1 MLTFTQSYTRAANMC
16 GVNLTAPDMVFIK
29 QDVNQAVRLFKN
41 AARRYWTRQEKITD
55 LVALQQYYQLP
66 PDLVRV
72 TEVRINS
79 NGLNFPLILVH
90 SEHLWNKLN
99 IIPAMTI
106 NLPTY
111 GFIRGRNELGLWPM
125 PASNTQNGLMISYEP
140 RLTDM
145 SIDDITTATNSTG
158 GNVTATTNAGSNVV
172 TLSSPIVTPNMV
184 GRWFNVNDGS
194 DGNWYQIS
202 SYVDTS
208 NFKIENDYAGLS
220 STTATFI
227 IGQASDFPEDYHM
240 SLPYY
245 AAMNFY
251 LKRKDMASANFY
263 KGQYDLLL
271 DQYKRTY
278 SDKQT
283 GVVTNQIQDY
293 RYSLFSLPP
302 NPIT

>member
-1 MLTFTQSYTRAANMC
+1 MLTFTQAYTRAAGMC
-16 GVNLTAPDMVFIK
+16 GVNLTAPDMIFIK

-41 AARRYWTRQEKITD
+41 AARRYWTRQEMITN
-55 LVALQQYYQLP
+55 LVANQQYYQLP
-66 PDLVRV
+66 PNLVRV

-79 NGLNFPLILVH
+79 NGLNFPLNLIH

-125 PASNTQNGLMISYEP
+125 PASLTVNGLMVSYEP
-140 RLTDM
+140 RLQDM
-145 SIDDITTATNSTG
+145 SIDDVTTGT
-158 GNVTATTNAGSNVV
+158 VTVNNGTTLV
-172 TLSSPIVTPNMV
+172 TLSTPIVTPSMV
-184 GRWFNVNDGS
+184 GRWFSVTDGT

-202 SYVDTS
+202 SYVS
-208 NFKIENDYAGLS
+208 SSSFNIEQDYAGLS

-227 IGQASDFPEDYHM
+227 VGEAADFPEDYHYA
-240 SLPYY
+240 LPYFASY
-245 AAMNFY
+245 NFY
-251 LKRKDMASANFY
+251 LKRKDLNTAGFHKAQFDMLF
-263 KGQYDLLL
+263 

-302 NPIT
+302 NPIS

>member
-1 MLTFTQSYTRAANMC
+1 MITFTQAYTRAAGMC
-16 GVNLTAPDMVFIK
+16 GIPLTAPDIVFIK

-41 AARRYWTRQEKITD
+41 AARRYWTRQEMITD
-55 LVALQQYYQLP
+55 LVASQQYYQLP
-66 PDLVRV
+66 PNLVRV

-79 NGLNFPLILVH
+79 NGLNFPLNLVH

-125 PASNTQNGLMISYEP
+125 PASLTTNGLMVSYEP
-140 RLTDM
+140 RLQDM
-145 SIDDITTATNSTG
+145 SVDDVTAGTATVN
-158 GNVTATTNAGSNVV
+158 NGSNTV
-172 TLSSPIVTPNMV
+172 TLSTAIVTPSMV
-184 GRWFNVNDGS
+184 GRWFSVTDGT

-202 SYVDTS
+202 AYVSTS
-208 NFKIENDYAGLS
+208 SFKVEQDYAGLS
-220 STTATFI
+220 STMATFI
-227 IGQASDFPEDYHM
+227 VGEAADFPEDYHM
-240 SLPYY
+240 ALPYY
-245 AAMNFY
+245 AAYNFY
-251 LKRKDMASANFY
+251 LKRKDLATAGFHKSEFMMLF
-263 KGQYDLLL
+263 

-278 SDKQT
+278 ADKQT

>member
-1 MLTFTQSYTRAANMC
+1 
-16 GVNLTAPDMVFIK
+16 MVFIK

-55 LVALQQYYQLP
+55 MVANQQYYQLP

-79 NGLNFPLILVH
+79 NGLNFPIILIH

-111 GFIRGRNELGLWPM
+111 GFVRGRNELGLWPM
-125 PASNTQNGLMISYEP
+125 PATTTQNGLMVSYEP
-140 RLTDM
+140 RLVDM
-145 SIDDITTATNSTG
+145 TADD
-158 GNVTATTNAGSNVV
+158 VTAGTAITNNGSNTV
-172 TLSSPIVTPNMV
+172 TLSTSIVTPNMV

-194 DGNWYQIS
+194 DGNWYQVS
-202 SYVDTS
+202 AYNSPTS
-208 NFKIENDYAGLS
+208 FNIENDYAGLS
-220 STTATFI
+220 STTATYI
-227 IGQASDFPEDYHM
+227 IGQCPDFPEDYHM
-240 SLPYY
+240 ALPYY
-245 AAMNFY
+245 ASYNFY
-251 LKRKDMASANFY
+251 LKRKDMESANFH
-263 KGQYDLLL
+263 KGQFDIMM

-278 SDKQT
+278 ADKQT
-283 GVVTNQIQDY
+283 GVVTNAVQDY

-302 NPIT
+302 NPIV

>member
-1 MLTFTQSYTRAANMC
+1 MLTFTQAYTRAANMC
-16 GVNLTAPDMVFIK
+16 GVPLTAPDVVFLK
-29 QDVNQAVRLFKN
+29 QDVNQSVRLLKN
-41 AARRYWTRQEKITD
+41 AARRYWTRQEMITD
-55 LVALQQYYQLP
+55 LVASQQYYQLP
-66 PDLVRV
+66 PNLVRV

-79 NGLNFPLILVH
+79 NGLNFPLNLVH

-125 PASNTQNGLMISYEP
+125 PASTTANGLMVSYEP
-140 RLTDM
+140 RLQDM
-145 SIDDITTATNSTG
+145 TVDDVTTATNSTLG
-158 GNVTATTNAGSNVV
+158 SVLCAVNNGSNVV
-172 TLSSPIVTPNMV
+172 TLGSAIVTPSMV

-208 NFKIENDYAGLS
+208 NFKIEQNYAGLS

-227 IGQASDFPEDYHM
+227 IGEAADFPEDYHM

-245 AAMNFY
+245 AAYQFY
-251 LKRKDMASANFY
+251 LKRKDLETSNFY
-263 KGQYDLLL
+263 KQDFLQLL
-271 DQYKRTY
+271 DMYKKAY

-283 GVVTNQIQDY
+283 GVVTNQISDY

-302 NPIT
+302 SPIT